1 MYISLI
7 LTIVFYSLW
16 SIDSTTISRLNNSYM
31 IYTTPFVIVIFMKY
45 CLDIEGDSYGDP
57 VDVLTSDKI
66 LMILVLLFVIV
77 MFYLV
82 YFL

>member
-1 MYISLI
+1 MKKLI
-7 LTIVFYSLW
+7 IITLFIVF
-16 SIDSTTISRLNNSYM
+16 I
-31 IYTTPFVIVIFMKY
+31 PFVIVIFMKY